1 DESDGTT
8 EQSAGCYPSLSI
20 PSPGEILVYNSLAFQ
35 RPLLAACC
43 LLLLA
48 ATINADVPAKSAL
61 QDSEEK
67 VGKLLNESGYN
78 FRKTGKASWLIDYVS
93 KDGRKSQVLLA
104 TGPDFMVAGVIVAFK
119 RNLPANAD
127 LLHRLLKF
135 NHSLDFAKVGLDDD
149 DDLFVR
155 SETSTTYLDLARLK
169 AEVERVTA
177 DADKIYATIKPDLVN

>member
-1 DESDGTT
+1 
-8 EQSAGCYPSLSI
+8 
-20 PSPGEILVYNSLAFQ
+20 VYNSLPFQ
-35 RPLLAACC
+35 RRLLAGCC

-78 FRKTGKASWLIDYVS
+78 FRKTGKASWLIDYVT
-93 KDGRKSQVLLA
+93 KDGRKSRVLLA

-127 LLHRLLKF
+127 LLHTLLKF

-155 SETSTTYLDLARLK
+155 SEISTTYLDLVRLK

-177 DADKIYATIKPDLVN
+177 DADKIYATIKHDLVN